1 MQKNI
6 IVFILDQLAW
16 KALPVYGNSFVHTP
30 SIDRIADGGLVI
42 DGCYTA
48 CPLCQ
53 PSRAA
58 FWTGKYPHETGV
70 LSNGRKWPEKGI
82 SQSLSTLGEIF
93 SQAGW
98 EAVHFGKTHDAG
110 ALRGFLCEPEKETV
124 FDEEDPAFPLNE
136 DSFRDEYT
144 VLAACRFL
152 AERTDERPLLMI
164 ADLVNPHNIC
174 GWVGENKGVHMGVP
188 SREPLPPL
196 PENFDFPDIEK
207 RPAAV
212 RYTCCTNN
220 RQAQAA
226 GWRPE
231 NFREYL
237 RAYYYYLSL
246 ADRGVGRILD
256 VLQKKGYTPDNT
268 LFVLMADHGDNMAAR
283 GQVTKQVNFYEETTR
298 VPLIFKG
305 AGVYPGRT
313 KGIASLLDLFP
324 TLCGWAGITA
334 PDGLSGKNLT
344 EALRGG
350 YLPERDYVACEWHT
364 EWGYTVSPGRMIR
377 TERYK
382 YTRYIED
389 GMEELFDLVEDP
401 MEKKNLSQNPSCKE
415 TMERM
420 RGLMKQHLKL
430 TEDPFETLSW
440 KADRRW
446 RSHPAGYQNHRGIAA
461 PMEDE

>member
-30 SIDRIADGGLVI
+30 SIDRIADGGLII

-82 SQSLSTLGEIF
+82 SQSLPTLGETF
-93 SQAGW
+93 SRAGW
-98 EAVHFGKTHDAG
+98 EAIHFGKTHDAG
-110 ALRGFLCEPEKETV
+110 ALRGFVCEPEKETV

-152 AERTDERPLLMI
+152 EERTDERPLLMI

-174 GWVGENKGVHMGVP
+174 GWVGENKGIHTGTP
-188 SREPLPPL
+188 CGRPLPPL
-196 PENFDFPDIEK
+196 PGNFEFPDIEN

-226 GWRPE
+226 GWTPE

-246 ADRGVGRILD
+246 ADR
-256 VLQKKGYTPDNT
+256 
-268 LFVLMADHGDNMAAR
+268 
-283 GQVTKQVNFYEETTR
+283 
-298 VPLIFKG
+298 
-305 AGVYPGRT
+305 
-313 KGIASLLDLFP
+313 SL
-324 TLCGWAGITA
+324 CKENKWAGEI
-334 PDGLSGKNLT
+334 
-344 EALRGG
+344 
-350 YLPERDYVACEWHT
+350 DYRPH
-364 EWGYTVSPGRMIR
+364 I
-377 TERYK
+377 YK
-382 YTRYIED
+382 
-389 GMEELFDLVEDP
+389 
-401 MEKKNLSQNPSCKE
+401 K
-415 TMERM
+415 
-420 RGLMKQHLKL
+420 
-430 TEDPFETLSW
+430 FE
-440 KADRRW
+440 
-446 RSHPAGYQNHRGIAA
+446 
-461 PMEDE
+461 